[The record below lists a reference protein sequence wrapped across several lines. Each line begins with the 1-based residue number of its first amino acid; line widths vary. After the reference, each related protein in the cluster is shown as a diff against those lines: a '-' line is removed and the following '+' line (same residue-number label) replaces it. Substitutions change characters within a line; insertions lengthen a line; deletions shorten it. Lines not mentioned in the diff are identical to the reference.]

1 MQTASPIKIKN
12 LQLQSRIIMPPMKTG
27 KATPNGVIG
36 EELLD
41 YYAKRAANP
50 NVSLIITEHCY
61 IDICGKASE
70 NQMSIDDACDMDAF
84 KALADTIH
92 QNGAKVFVQI
102 NHAGS
107 AADPAITGVPAVGP
121 SAIAHPHTRH
131 QKGQDVQALTA
142 EQIHQITQQFVRA
155 AVRVKEAGFDGV
167 EIHCAHGYLLNQ
179 FYSPLSNKRDD
190 EYGCDTVENRVRF
203 QLEVISAVR
212 EAVGEDY
219 PIAIRLGGCDYTE
232 GGATVEDAVAACKL
246 FEQAGADL
254 LDITGGMFGYIYQ
267 GLDFPGYF
275 KEMTAAIKRE
285 VSIPVLL
292 TGGVKT
298 VKEAESLLEEGAADL
313 IGVGRALF
321 ADANWEK

>member
-50 NVSLIITEHCY
+50 NVSLIITEHSY
-61 IDICGKASE
+61 VAMQGKASA

-92 QNGAKVFVQI
+92 QNGAKAFVQI

-121 SAIAHPHTRH
+121 SAIDHPNARH
-131 QKGQDVQALTA
+131 HKGQVVQELSVEEIHEITKQFTA
-142 EQIHQITQQFVRA
+142 SAVRA
-155 AVRVKEAGFDGV
+155 KEAGFDGV
-167 EIHCAHGYLLNQ
+167 EIHSAHGYLLNQ

-190 EYGCDTVENRVRF
+190 EYGCSTMENRVRF

-232 GGATVEDAVAACKL
+232 GGSTIEDAV
-246 FEQAGADL
+246 
-254 LDITGGMFGYIYQ
+254 
-267 GLDFPGYF
+267 
-275 KEMTAAIKRE
+275 
-285 VSIPVLL
+285 
-292 TGGVKT
+292 
-298 VKEAESLLEEGAADL
+298 KEAYTLFVVGERDLEKEWDAYVKSLYDMGLEPYMAAMQSCWDRTL
-313 IGVGRALF
+313 G
-321 ADANWEK
+321 K